1 MGIMVLVQ
9 ANINPKFSSK
19 IKSYFAEILPDTRAF
34 DGCHYID
41 VYFET
46 DKPNNMVLVEKWD
59 SREHYQKHN
68 VWRTETGV
76 IDKILSMVDGA
87 ASVRFFEEVDA

>member
-9 ANINPKFSSK
+9 ANINPKFSSQ
-19 IKSYFAEILPDTRAF
+19 IKSYLAEILPDTRAF

-46 DKPNNMVLVEKWD
+46 DKPNNMLLVEKWD
-59 SREHYQKHN
+59 SREHYQKYHA
-68 VWRTETGV
+68 WRTETGV
-76 IDKILSMVDGA
+76 IDKIRSMVEGE
-87 ASVRFFEEVDA
+87 ASIRFFELIDA